1 MITTIYDN
9 LTVELDDM
17 RQWLQINV
25 IDLSAESDLTL
36 ENILEDNELQRLIS
50 TAKRKVDNYIQRP
63 PEFFIPGWVQDDPI
77 NEEDVVIPEDIEQF
91 VFEYTARLFEKRLN
105 GVDTHDI
112 EGADSITFG
121 SIDWSLIKPYRNMDF
136 GRIKE
141 EEETTQEL
149 WY

>member
-25 IDLSAESDLTL
+25 IDLSAESELTI
-36 ENILEDNELQRLIS
+36 ENTLEDNELQRLIN

-63 PEFFIPGWVQDDPI
+63 PEFFIPGWEEGDPI
-77 NEEDVVIPEDIEQF
+77 NTQDIVIPEDIEQF
-91 VFEYTARLFEKRLN
+91 VFEYAARLFEKRLN

-121 SIDWSLIKPYRNMDF
+121 SIDWSLIKPYKNMDF

-141 EEETTQEL
+141 EETTQEL